1 MMMEAANKTKSATMG
16 LLENL
21 QVTIG
26 PVELCLQVQVMK
38 DAPYDMLLGRPF
50 YSLAECVTKDFSS
63 GEQYLTMRDPNSG
76 REITVPTRNRVR
88 KKAPGVRQDFQ
99 SSRSR

>member
-1 MMMEAANKTKSATMG
+1 MG

-26 PVELCLQVQVMK
+26 LVELCLQVQVMK

-63 GEQYLTMRDPNSG
+63 GEQYLTMRDLNTG

-88 KKAPGVRQDFQ
+88 KKAPGVCQDFQ